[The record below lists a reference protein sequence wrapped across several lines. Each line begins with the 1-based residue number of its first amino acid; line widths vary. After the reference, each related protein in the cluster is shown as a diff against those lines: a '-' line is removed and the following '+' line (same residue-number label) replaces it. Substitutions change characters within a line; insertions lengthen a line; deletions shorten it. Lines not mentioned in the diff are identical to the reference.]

1 MKKVQLIAHDRFIR
15 DKLYVS
21 TKTYSVSEGKAKE
34 LLALRADDSNPVFM
48 DIGSTG
54 HRGSANVEEVKRDT
68 PEDKDSN
75 RKEVNNWGDAVDIG
89 QVASGDSE
97 AGITV

>member
-1 MKKVQLIAHDRFIR
+1 MKKVQLVAHDRFIR

-34 LLALRADDSNPVFM
+34 LLSLRTDDSNPVFM

-54 HRGSANVEEVKRDT
+54 RKGVIVEVVKRDT
-68 PEDKDSN
+68 PEDNEDAPGSVINEDGVIDVEQDSP
-75 RKEVNNWGDAVDIG
+75 GDH
-89 QVASGDSE
+89 E